1 MIKLAWVLGF
11 TAMLALPA
19 GIASAAEPNAP
30 AAPAASP
37 AAATAVTSAADKAL
51 HDTIAGLDTQ
61 VFDAFNRCTDPKQ
74 LKRYSDYF
82 SSDVEFYHDIGGV
95 SWTRES
101 MIAQTRAGAC
111 GKIRRELIPGTVKV
125 RAIKNY
131 GALETGQHRF
141 CQVKTG
147 QCDGISDFLLIWRQQ
162 ADHWE
167 VGRVISYGH
176 VDNNP

>member
-1 MIKLAWVLGF
+1 M
-11 TAMLALPA
+11 
-19 GIASAAEPNAP
+19 
-30 AAPAASP
+30 
-37 AAATAVTSAADKAL
+37 D
-51 HDTIAGLDTQ
+51 
-61 VFDAFNRCTDPKQ
+61 R
-74 LKRYSDYF
+74 
-82 SSDVEFYHDIGGV
+82 GV
-95 SWTRES
+95 
-101 MIAQTRAGAC
+101 
-111 GKIRRELIPGTVKV
+111 PVKV

-176 VDNNP
+176 VDSKP